1 MCKLTS
7 LTLGDGVTTIELQA
21 FMGCPLT
28 SITFGNNLRVI
39 GDKTF
44 VACKL
49 TNIAIPDGV
58 IRIGMNAFQ
67 NCANLASVTIPDSVT
82 SIGGSAF
89 NKTKLYA
96 DQKDSVVYVD
106 GWVCGYNGKMPE
118 NTSLVFKD
126 GTRGIADSA
135 FLASNLESVTIPDS
149 VTNTGVAVFN
159 KCKSL
164 KSVTIGNGLQSIDN
178 ETFLDCTS
186 LTDVTIGNN
195 VTSIGDSAFYNCSSL
210 ASITIPDGV
219 TEIGDKA
226 FSICSSLESVT
237 IPNSVTSI
245 ESSAFNNHSD
255 ALTIYGYTGS
265 AAETFATKKGITFEN
280 IGEEV
285 PEFEYE
291 VLDDGTAMIMSYRG
305 TAAEVTIPSEI
316 DGYTVTVIRQLA
328 FYDYDVITSV
338 IIPDTV
344 TQIGDGAF
352 FRCSKLKYI
361 TIPDSVT
368 YIGFQAFEGTSWLSD
383 QPDGVVYAGKLA
395 YTYKGEMPENTSIEI
410 KDGTIGIAGEAFE
423 DCSNLV
429 SIYIPNS
436 VTLIGYRAFASCT
449 NLTNVI
455 IPDSV
460 TEIGVNAFSECTGLT
475 NITISK
481 SVTHIYFGA
490 FSGCTN
496 LKSVTIPDNVT
507 YIDEHAF
514 GYIFRA
520 IGEYFEKI
528 DGFTIYGYTGSAAE
542 TYANENGFTFVN
554 IGETP
559 QPTPG
564 DVNGDGKISI
574 DDVTDIQKYI
584 ANMIDFTEEQV
595 TLADVDKNGK
605 VSIDD
610 ATLIQKHLAGLAV
623 IE

>member
-1 MCKLTS
+1 MRTKLKQITSVFLAVIMVFGIFAIVPFTASAATSGDFEYKVLNNGTAEITAYKGNATELTIPSELGGYEVTSIGKNAFKNNTSIKNLTIPDSVKKIGDSAFSMCKLTS

-106 GWVCGYNGKMPE
+106 GWVCGYNGIMPE

-149 VTNTGVAVFN
+149 VKNTGVAVFN

-164 KSVTIGNGLQSIDN
+164 KSVTIGNGLESIN
-178 ETFLDCTS
+178 KETFSDCTS

-219 TEIGDKA
+219 TEIDDKA

-237 IPNSVTSI
+237 IPESVTSI
-245 ESSAFNNHSD
+245 KNTAFNNHSD

-265 AAETFATKKGITFEN
+265 AAETFATKKGI
-280 IGEEV
+280 
-285 PEFEYE
+285 
-291 VLDDGTAMIMSYRG
+291 A
-305 TAAEVTIPSEI
+305 
-316 DGYTVTVIRQLA
+316 
-328 FYDYDVITSV
+328 
-338 IIPDTV
+338 
-344 TQIGDGAF
+344 
-352 FRCSKLKYI
+352 
-361 TIPDSVT
+361 
-368 YIGFQAFEGTSWLSD
+368 
-383 QPDGVVYAGKLA
+383 
-395 YTYKGEMPENTSIEI
+395 
-410 KDGTIGIAGEAFE
+410 
-423 DCSNLV
+423 
-429 SIYIPNS
+429 
-436 VTLIGYRAFASCT
+436 
-449 NLTNVI
+449 
-455 IPDSV
+455 
-460 TEIGVNAFSECTGLT
+460 
-475 NITISK
+475 
-481 SVTHIYFGA
+481 
-490 FSGCTN
+490 
-496 LKSVTIPDNVT
+496 
-507 YIDEHAF
+507 
-514 GYIFRA
+514 
-520 IGEYFEKI
+520 
-528 DGFTIYGYTGSAAE
+528 
-542 TYANENGFTFVN
+542 FVN
-554 IGETP
+554 IGDV
-559 QPTPG
+559 PTPTLG
-564 DVNGDGKISI
+564 DVNGDGKINI

>member
-1 MCKLTS
+1 MRTKLKQITSVFLAVIMVFGIFAIVPFTASAATSGDFEYKVLNNGTAEITAYKGNASELTIPSELGGCEVTSIGKNAFKNNTSIKNLTIPDSVKKIGDSAFSMCKLTS

-106 GWVCGYNGKMPE
+106 GWVCGYNGIMPE

-149 VTNTGVAVFN
+149 VKNTGVAVFN

-164 KSVTIGNGLQSIDN
+164 KSVTIGNGLESIN
-178 ETFLDCTS
+178 KETFSDCTS

-237 IPNSVTSI
+237 IPESVTSI
-245 ESSAFNNHSD
+245 KNSAFNNHSD

-265 AAETFATKKGITFEN
+265 AAETFATE
-280 IGEEV
+280 
-285 PEFEYE
+285 
-291 VLDDGTAMIMSYRG
+291 
-305 TAAEVTIPSEI
+305 
-316 DGYTVTVIRQLA
+316 Q
-328 FYDYDVITSV
+328 
-338 IIPDTV
+338 
-344 TQIGDGAF
+344 
-352 FRCSKLKYI
+352 
-361 TIPDSVT
+361 
-368 YIGFQAFEGTSWLSD
+368 
-383 QPDGVVYAGKLA
+383 
-395 YTYKGEMPENTSIEI
+395 
-410 KDGTIGIAGEAFE
+410 GIA
-423 DCSNLV
+423 
-429 SIYIPNS
+429 
-436 VTLIGYRAFASCT
+436 
-449 NLTNVI
+449 
-455 IPDSV
+455 
-460 TEIGVNAFSECTGLT
+460 
-475 NITISK
+475 
-481 SVTHIYFGA
+481 
-490 FSGCTN
+490 
-496 LKSVTIPDNVT
+496 
-507 YIDEHAF
+507 
-514 GYIFRA
+514 
-520 IGEYFEKI
+520 
-528 DGFTIYGYTGSAAE
+528 
-542 TYANENGFTFVN
+542 FVN
-554 IGETP
+554 IGDV
-559 QPTPG
+559 PTPTLG

>member
-1 MCKLTS
+1 MRTKLKQITSVFLAVIMVFGIFAIVPFTASAATSGDFEYKVLNGTAEITAYNGSATELTIPSELGGCEVTSIGKNAFKNNTSIKNLTIPDSVKKIGDSAFSMCKLTS

-164 KSVTIGNGLQSIDN
+164 KSVTIGNGLQSIN
-178 ETFLDCTS
+178 KETFLDCTS
-186 LTDVTIGNN
+186 LTDVTIGNS

-210 ASITIPDGV
+210 ASITIPDSV

-237 IPNSVTSI
+237 IPKSVTSI
-245 ESSAFNNHSD
+245 KSSAFNNHSE
-255 ALTIYGYTGS
+255 ALTIYGCTGS
-265 AAETFATKKGITFEN
+265 AAETFATE
-280 IGEEV
+280 
-285 PEFEYE
+285 
-291 VLDDGTAMIMSYRG
+291 
-305 TAAEVTIPSEI
+305 
-316 DGYTVTVIRQLA
+316 Q
-328 FYDYDVITSV
+328 
-338 IIPDTV
+338 
-344 TQIGDGAF
+344 
-352 FRCSKLKYI
+352 
-361 TIPDSVT
+361 
-368 YIGFQAFEGTSWLSD
+368 
-383 QPDGVVYAGKLA
+383 
-395 YTYKGEMPENTSIEI
+395 
-410 KDGTIGIAGEAFE
+410 GIA
-423 DCSNLV
+423 
-429 SIYIPNS
+429 
-436 VTLIGYRAFASCT
+436 
-449 NLTNVI
+449 
-455 IPDSV
+455 
-460 TEIGVNAFSECTGLT
+460 
-475 NITISK
+475 
-481 SVTHIYFGA
+481 
-490 FSGCTN
+490 
-496 LKSVTIPDNVT
+496 
-507 YIDEHAF
+507 
-514 GYIFRA
+514 
-520 IGEYFEKI
+520 
-528 DGFTIYGYTGSAAE
+528 
-542 TYANENGFTFVN
+542 FVN
-554 IGETP
+554 IGDV
-559 QPTPG
+559 PTPTLG
-564 DVNGDGKISI
+564 DVNGDGKINI

-610 ATLIQKHLAGLAV
+610 ATLIQKHLAGMDV

>member
-1 MCKLTS
+1 MRTKLKQITSVFLAVIMVFGIFAIVPFTASAATSGDFEYKVLNNGTAEITAYKGNASELTIPSELDGYTVTSIGSKSFQKNTSITTLIIPDSVKSIGDSAFSMCKLTS

-67 NCANLASVTIPDSVT
+67 NSANLASVTIPDSVI

-106 GWVCGYNGKMPE
+106 GWVCGYNGIMPE

-135 FLASNLESVTIPDS
+135 FLASPIESVTIPDS
-149 VTNTGVAVFN
+149 VKNTGVAVFN

-164 KSVTIGNGLQSIDN
+164 KSVTIGNGLQSIN
-178 ETFLDCTS
+178 KETFLDCTS

-210 ASITIPDGV
+210 VSITIPDSV

-237 IPNSVTSI
+237 IPKSVTSI
-245 ESSAFNNHSD
+245 KNSAFNNHSD

-265 AAETFATKKGITFEN
+265 AAETFATKK
-280 IGEEV
+280 
-285 PEFEYE
+285 
-291 VLDDGTAMIMSYRG
+291 
-305 TAAEVTIPSEI
+305 
-316 DGYTVTVIRQLA
+316 
-328 FYDYDVITSV
+328 
-338 IIPDTV
+338 
-344 TQIGDGAF
+344 
-352 FRCSKLKYI
+352 
-361 TIPDSVT
+361 
-368 YIGFQAFEGTSWLSD
+368 
-383 QPDGVVYAGKLA
+383 
-395 YTYKGEMPENTSIEI
+395 SI
-410 KDGTIGIAGEAFE
+410 
-423 DCSNLV
+423 
-429 SIYIPNS
+429 
-436 VTLIGYRAFASCT
+436 
-449 NLTNVI
+449 
-455 IPDSV
+455 
-460 TEIGVNAFSECTGLT
+460 
-475 NITISK
+475 
-481 SVTHIYFGA
+481 
-490 FSGCTN
+490 
-496 LKSVTIPDNVT
+496 
-507 YIDEHAF
+507 
-514 GYIFRA
+514 
-520 IGEYFEKI
+520 
-528 DGFTIYGYTGSAAE
+528 
-542 TYANENGFTFVN
+542 TFVN
-554 IGETP
+554 IGDI
-559 QPTPG
+559 PTPTLG
-564 DVNGDGKISI
+564 DVNGDGKINI

-595 TLADVDKNGK
+595 TLADVDKNGNI
-605 VSIDD
+605 SIDD
-610 ATLIQKHLAGLAV
+610 VTLIQKHLAGLAV

>member
-1 MCKLTS
+1 MRTTLKQITSVFLAVIMVFGIFAIVPFTASAATSGDFEYKVLNGTAEITAYNGSAAELTIPSELGGYAVTSIGSKSFYKNTSITTLIIPDSVKNIGDSAFSMCKLTS

-44 VACKL
+44 VGCKSL

-58 IRIGMNAFQ
+58 LRIGMNAFQ
-67 NCANLASVTIPDSVT
+67 NCANLASVTIPDSVI
-82 SIGGSAF
+82 SVGGSAF
-89 NKTKLYA
+89 SKTKLYTA
-96 DQKDSVVYVD
+96 QSDSVVYVD

-149 VTNTGVAVFN
+149 VKNTGVAVFN

-210 ASITIPDGV
+210 VSITIPDSV

-280 IGEEV
+280 IG
-285 PEFEYE
+285 
-291 VLDDGTAMIMSYRG
+291 
-305 TAAEVTIPSEI
+305 
-316 DGYTVTVIRQLA
+316 
-328 FYDYDVITSV
+328 DV
-338 IIPDTV
+338 
-344 TQIGDGAF
+344 
-352 FRCSKLKYI
+352 
-361 TIPDSVT
+361 
-368 YIGFQAFEGTSWLSD
+368 
-383 QPDGVVYAGKLA
+383 
-395 YTYKGEMPENTSIEI
+395 
-410 KDGTIGIAGEAFE
+410 
-423 DCSNLV
+423 
-429 SIYIPNS
+429 
-436 VTLIGYRAFASCT
+436 
-449 NLTNVI
+449 
-455 IPDSV
+455 
-460 TEIGVNAFSECTGLT
+460 
-475 NITISK
+475 
-481 SVTHIYFGA
+481 
-490 FSGCTN
+490 
-496 LKSVTIPDNVT
+496 
-507 YIDEHAF
+507 
-514 GYIFRA
+514 
-520 IGEYFEKI
+520 
-528 DGFTIYGYTGSAAE
+528 
-542 TYANENGFTFVN
+542 
-554 IGETP
+554 
-559 QPTPG
+559 PTPTLG

>member
-1 MCKLTS
+1 MRTKLKQITSVFLAVIMVFGIFAIVPFTASAATSGAFEYKVLNGTAEITAYNGSATELTIPSELGGCEVTSIGKNAFKNNTSIKNLTIPDSVKKIGDSAFSMCKLTS

-210 ASITIPDGV
+210 ASITIPDSV

-237 IPNSVTSI
+237 IPKSVTSI
-245 ESSAFNNHSD
+245 KSSAFNNHSE
-255 ALTIYGYTGS
+255 ALTIYGCTGS
-265 AAETFATKKGITFEN
+265 AAETFATE
-280 IGEEV
+280 
-285 PEFEYE
+285 
-291 VLDDGTAMIMSYRG
+291 
-305 TAAEVTIPSEI
+305 
-316 DGYTVTVIRQLA
+316 Q
-328 FYDYDVITSV
+328 
-338 IIPDTV
+338 
-344 TQIGDGAF
+344 
-352 FRCSKLKYI
+352 
-361 TIPDSVT
+361 
-368 YIGFQAFEGTSWLSD
+368 
-383 QPDGVVYAGKLA
+383 
-395 YTYKGEMPENTSIEI
+395 
-410 KDGTIGIAGEAFE
+410 GIA
-423 DCSNLV
+423 
-429 SIYIPNS
+429 
-436 VTLIGYRAFASCT
+436 
-449 NLTNVI
+449 
-455 IPDSV
+455 
-460 TEIGVNAFSECTGLT
+460 
-475 NITISK
+475 
-481 SVTHIYFGA
+481 
-490 FSGCTN
+490 
-496 LKSVTIPDNVT
+496 
-507 YIDEHAF
+507 
-514 GYIFRA
+514 
-520 IGEYFEKI
+520 
-528 DGFTIYGYTGSAAE
+528 
-542 TYANENGFTFVN
+542 FVN
-554 IGETP
+554 IGDV
-559 QPTPG
+559 PTPTLG